1 MSSILSLVGV
11 HRSVDGSGL
20 PWSLFVK
27 NALIG
32 MYVKCGAVGEARQ
45 VFDRMHVTDV
55 VSWNSIISSYASKGM
70 WEEAFVL
77 FEGIK
82 LHCSQE
88 NSVTWNTIAGG
99 NLQIG
104 NYAVALKL
112 ISRMNSGGVHL
123 DSVALTI
130 GLAACSRLKL
140 VKTGKALHC
149 LAVGN
154 GFGCVEGV
162 RNALIT
168 MYSRCPLCSNCKSP
182 TWKGVAWL
190 FVKHNFQEYL
200 LIWNALVDMY
210 AKSSRIF
217 EAERVFKSMTQ
228 RDKVTYT
235 SLIAGYGM
243 QGDGQKALG
252 LFEEMQR
259 CEIILDHI
267 IMVSVFVAC
276 SHSGLVV
283 QGQSAFDK
291 MTDLYGIVPKMEHFA
306 CMVDLYGRAG
316 WISVP
321 FQPSAA
327 MWATLTGACR
337 IHRTLKGAVVEDE
350 ASKGRLLCDDC

>member
-20 PWSLFVK
+20 PWSLFVQ

-99 NLQIG
+99 NLQIV

-168 MYSRCPLCSNCKSP
+168 MYSRCERLDD
-182 TWKGVAWL
+182 A
-190 FVKHNFQEYL
+190 
-200 LIWNALVDMY
+200 Y
-210 AKSSRIF
+210 A
-217 EAERVFKSMTQ
+217 
-228 RDKVTYT
+228 
-235 SLIAGYGM
+235 
-243 QGDGQKALG
+243 
-252 LFEEMQR
+252 
-259 CEIILDHI
+259 
-267 IMVSVFVAC
+267 VSA
-276 SHSGLVV
+276 
-283 QGQSAFDK
+283 
-291 MTDLYGIVPKMEHFA
+291 
-306 CMVDLYGRAG
+306 
-316 WISVP
+316 
-321 FQPSAA
+321 
-327 MWATLTGACR
+327 
-337 IHRTLKGAVVEDE
+337 
-350 ASKGRLLCDDC
+350 